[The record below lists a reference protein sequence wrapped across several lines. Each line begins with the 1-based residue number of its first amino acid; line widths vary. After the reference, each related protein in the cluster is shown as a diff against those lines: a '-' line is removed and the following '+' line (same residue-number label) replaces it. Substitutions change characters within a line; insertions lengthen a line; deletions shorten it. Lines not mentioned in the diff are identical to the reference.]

1 MSPSNFLFL
10 QALYGRYATESSGES
25 IQCPP
30 VIFGQITT
38 HLWPAYEDLF
48 DAAEEHVLGL
58 LLEQWLELRSNDE
71 RIFQKVIYSHSM
83 PYSGFNSWSKT
94 FADFTDLLLN
104 TS

>member
-71 RIFQKVIYSHSM
+71 RIFQKVYIATVCRIVGSIHGRKPLQISQTY
-83 PYSGFNSWSKT
+83 Y
-94 FADFTDLLLN
+94 
-104 TS
+104 